1 MFNNLYKKC
10 LTLAAHKSSNFFLG
24 VVSFIES
31 SFFPIPPDIMII
43 PMVIAKRKEFI
54 KIFLIASIFSVL
66 GGILGYLIG
75 YLFFDLAMYVMELYN
90 YEDKIKDL
98 KLSMSSGSGLVTW
111 LSILFLAGFTPLPY
125 KAFTIASGLIAFN
138 LPVFI
143 IVSLISRS
151 LRFFIVAF
159 LSYKFGELFSEYMN
173 KHGSKWFTAIGI
185 LIVIIF
191 VFCLLYTS
199 PSPRD

>member
-1 MFNNLYKKC
+1 MFQTLYKKC
-10 LTLAAHKSSNFFLG
+10 LDLASHKSSNFYLG
-24 VVSFIES
+24 LVSFIES
-31 SFFPIPPDIMII
+31 SFFPIPPDVMII
-43 PMVIAKRKEFI
+43 PMVIAKKKAFV

-75 YLFFDLAMYVMELYN
+75 YLFFDLAMYVIEFYS
-90 YEDKIKDL
+90 YEDKVKDL
-98 KLSMSSGSGLVTW
+98 KSSMSEGGGFLAW

-191 VFCLLYTS
+191 VFVYLVLKFNG
-199 PSPRD
+199 

>member
-1 MFNNLYKKC
+1 MFQTLYKKC
-10 LTLAAHKSSNFFLG
+10 LELAAHKSSNFYLG
-24 VVSFIES
+24 LVSFIES
-31 SFFPIPPDIMII
+31 SFFPIPPDVMII
-43 PMVIAKRKEFI
+43 PMVIAKKNEFI

-75 YLFFDLAMYVMELYN
+75 YLFFDLSIYVIEFYG
-90 YEDKIKDL
+90 YEDKVENL
-98 KLSMSSGSGLVTW
+98 KVSMSEGSSFLAW

-125 KAFTIASGLIAFN
+125 KAFTIASGLIGFN

-159 LSYKFGELFSEYMN
+159 LSYKFGELFTLYMN
-173 KHGSKWFTAIGI
+173 KYGSKWFTIIGI
-185 LIVIIF
+185 TLVIIF
-191 VFCLLYTS
+191 MFIYLILKFNG
-199 PSPRD
+199 

>member
-1 MFNNLYKKC
+1 MFQRLYKKC
-10 LTLAAHKSSNFFLG
+10 LNLAGHKNSNFYLG
-24 VVSFIES
+24 LVSFIES
-31 SFFPIPPDIMII
+31 SFFPIPPDVMIV
-43 PMVIAKRKEFI
+43 PMVIAKKKEFI

-75 YLFFDLAMYVMELYN
+75 YLFFDLAMYVIELYN
-90 YEDKIKDL
+90 YEDKVENL
-98 KLSMSSGSGLVTW
+98 KSNMSKGSGFLAW

-125 KAFTIASGLIAFN
+125 KAFTISSGLIAFN

-143 IVSLISRS
+143 IVSLVSRS

-159 LSYKFGELFSEYMN
+159 LSYRFGELFTEYMN
-173 KHGSKWFTAIGI
+173 KHGSKWFTVIGI

-191 VFCLLYTS
+191 VFIYLFLKLNG
-199 PSPRD
+199 